1 MADKIPEKAR
11 LLQKLMEGGFN
22 VPPFIYLTP
31 DDFKSVR
38 FEKLEAFLARHC
50 SGYKVIARSAH
61 PQEEDYKGGT
71 FDSFGTHADVGVEF
85 RGNFGDSLLNSNQ
98 NILRASRRCS
108 R

>member
-22 VPPFIYLTP
+22 VPPFIYLTQ
-31 DDFKSVR
+31 DDFKSER

-71 FDSFGTHADVGVEF
+71 LSLSKKRRITSFWVKFLTVCD
-85 RGNFGDSLLNSNQ
+85 
-98 NILRASRRCS
+98 I
-108 R
+108 